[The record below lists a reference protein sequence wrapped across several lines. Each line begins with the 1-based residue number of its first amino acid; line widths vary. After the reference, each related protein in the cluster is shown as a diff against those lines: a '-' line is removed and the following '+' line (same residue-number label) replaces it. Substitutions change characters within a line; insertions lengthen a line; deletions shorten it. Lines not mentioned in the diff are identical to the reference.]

1 MKAKKARFFSL
12 ELGLVLLL
20 SGLGMAQ
27 APAGSPK
34 PGPEHQKL
42 AYFAG
47 KWDIDADMKP
57 STFGPGGRATYK
69 QSCDWFEGN
78 FAMVCHFEGT
88 VQTRLLKGLSIMG
101 WDPAAQTYTYFSTN
115 SSGQGTFSRGTV
127 EGDTWTWN
135 NETKINGKPML
146 VRFTLQQVSAD
157 VATYK
162 FEMGAPGEPLKL
174 MMDGKQTRVTLASN

>member
-1 MKAKKARFFSL
+1 MKAKKTRFFSL

-20 SGLGMAQ
+20 SGLGIAQ

-69 QSCDWFEGN
+69 QSCDWFEGS

-127 EGDTWTWN
+127 EGGLWTWN

-174 MMDGKQTRVTLASN
+174 MMDGKQTRVMLASN